1 MLQKN
6 MVHLIK
12 DLPSYADQDKKILNV
27 VIEIPTGTSNKIE
40 FDEEEGVFRLDR
52 VLHHQM
58 FYPFDYGFIPQT
70 LEDDGDAVDVI
81 MLTTYPTFPGCVIKA
96 RVVGIIETSDE
107 EGKDH
112 KVICVPISKID
123 PRRDH
128 IQSVEDLN
136 PHTREELLLHFK
148 EIKKLEKAKYDKVT
162 INGYKSIEYAYDLV
176 NSSIVAFHNHN
187 K

>member
-1 MLQKN
+1 

-81 MLTTYPTFPGCVIKA
+81 MLTTYPT
-96 RVVGIIETSDE
+96 S
-107 EGKDH
+107 
-112 KVICVPISKID
+112 
-123 PRRDH
+123 
-128 IQSVEDLN
+128 
-136 PHTREELLLHFK
+136 
-148 EIKKLEKAKYDKVT
+148 KLE
-162 INGYKSIEYAYDLV
+162 S
-176 NSSIVAFHNHN
+176 
-187 K
+187 